1 MFNIIEIKHI
11 RADNWTVLILTL
23 PPLGKEKNIL
33 LQLRP
38 SYITP
43 LLPEKQGGAD
53 TLRPS
58 GSRGSFFCAY
68 PFTGRG

>member
-23 PPLGKEKNIL
+23 PPLGKEKDIL

-38 SYITP
+38 SYINPPASEKTGG
-43 LLPEKQGGAD
+43 LPI
-53 TLRPS
+53 L
-58 GSRGSFFCAY
+58 
-68 PFTGRG
+68 